1 MIVTEWV
8 VGGTT
13 DDSGRC
19 DGGGVRD
26 GSSFHLHLVAGAW
39 FLWIVFSTSVSN
51 VRVVSTI
58 VLLMMMMMIIMMIHV
73 ITAIIQVLIVS
84 CRLSMRHRRRRP

>member
-39 FLWIVFSTSVSN
+39 FLWIVFSASVSN

-58 VLLMMMMMIIMMIHV
+58 VLLMMMIIMMIHV

>member
-19 DGGGVRD
+19 DGGVRD

-58 VLLMMMMMIIMMIHV
+58 VLLMMMMIIMMIHV

>member
-58 VLLMMMMMIIMMIHV
+58 VLLMMMMIIMMIHV

>member
-58 VLLMMMMMIIMMIHV
+58 VLLMMMIIMMIHV